1 MSDQT
6 ITSRPAGDDEIHKRL
21 VAAIEVPHSAYLWVP
36 AYSIDFTPRVLP
48 IVYGDG
54 RALFRITTINDR
66 PAWWMIRGCSTWG
79 CGDDRDDAAGPDF
92 GELTDDILTDMEEA
106 FGNAR
111 CGYSGS
117 SLRHPRAQRIQWCQC
132 EDCDDEETL
141 SSFPEVDGSGG
152 CSWSREDWPVGFE
165 VEPNPLSPFGNL
177 LRAQSSEA
185 THA

>member
-6 ITSRPAGDDEIHKRL
+6 ITSRQAGDDETHKRL

-36 AYSIDFTPRVLP
+36 ADSIDFTPRVLP
-48 IVYGDG
+48 IIYGDG

-79 CGDDRDDAAGPDF
+79 CCDDRDDAAGPDF
-92 GELTDDILTDMEEA
+92 GELTDDILTDMEDA

-117 SLRHPRAQRIQWCQC
+117 SLRHSRAERIQWCQC
-132 EDCDDEETL
+132 DDCDDEETL

-152 CSWSREDWPVGFE
+152 CSWSRVDWPVGFE

-177 LRAQSSEA
+177 LRPQSSEA
-185 THA
+185 PHA